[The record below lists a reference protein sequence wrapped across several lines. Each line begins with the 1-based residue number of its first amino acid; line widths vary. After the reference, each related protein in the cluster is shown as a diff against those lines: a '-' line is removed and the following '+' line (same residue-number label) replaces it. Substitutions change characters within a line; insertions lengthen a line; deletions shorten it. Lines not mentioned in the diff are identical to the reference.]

1 MGGGTFDVSQNI
13 DDGIFEVLSTAGD
26 THLGGEDFDNR
37 MVEYFVNEIK
47 KKQRMDI
54 RENKRA
60 MRKLRTA
67 CERAK
72 RTLSTGT
79 QAFIEIDGLAG

>member
-1 MGGGTFDVSQNI
+1 MA
-13 DDGIFEVLSTAGD
+13 TAGN

-37 MVEYFVNEIK
+37 MVEHFVNEIK
-47 KKQRMDI
+47 RKQRMDI

-72 RTLSTGT
+72 RTLSNGT
-79 QAFIEIDGLAG
+79 QAFIEIDGLAEGQDF